1 MARNIIGTPL
11 LRLLSRTSSSSSPYL
26 RRAYGNY
33 EEYDVF
39 AGTADT
45 THMIRI
51 NGYDENGFIANGVN
65 IEGGVIC
72 LSKLALTWI
81 PKTFDEITPDSLSI
95 FQLLRPAPEILVL
108 GCGRRIQRVSK
119 ELRDFLRS
127 NGIKLEAI
135 DSANAAST
143 FNILNEE
150 GRQVAA
156 AMLPQGAT

>member
-1 MARNIIGTPL
+1 LGFENVF
-11 LRLLSRTSSSSSPYL
+11 LRYIL
-26 RRAYGNY
+26 
-33 EEYDVF
+33 
-39 AGTADT
+39 
-45 THMIRI
+45 
-51 NGYDENGFIANGVN
+51 
-65 IEGGVIC
+65 
-72 LSKLALTWI
+72 
-81 PKTFDEITPDSLSI
+81 
-95 FQLLRPAPEILVL
+95 PEILVL

>member
-1 MARNIIGTPL
+1 LDFENVF
-11 LRLLSRTSSSSSPYL
+11 LRCIL
-26 RRAYGNY
+26 
-33 EEYDVF
+33 
-39 AGTADT
+39 
-45 THMIRI
+45 
-51 NGYDENGFIANGVN
+51 
-65 IEGGVIC
+65 
-72 LSKLALTWI
+72 
-81 PKTFDEITPDSLSI
+81 
-95 FQLLRPAPEILVL
+95 PEILVL

-119 ELRDFLRS
+119 EVRDFLRS